1 MVGYSWSRTCNIL
14 SRRWGVPPLHAHWQC
29 TVMWWCMFVFEF
41 CFLGHMAWQVYARD
55 SRECFAKVRHQYI
68 LSAASAFTFWN
79 NWAFRMQSGAWPTKM
94 HLNTTPFMKVSHLLP
109 WKRMCSNTS
118 SLKVPHEILG
128 QQHLPSMTQAF
139 RLACTAGPTGECLC
153 PFSSCHSIYMASDPQ
168 LWAAIFSPH
177 ICRHRGSLVAAW
189 ENRLLITCFK
199 SSTLSGKHL
208 TTISALRFKW
218 TPKQRDTL
226 KQLFLPKF
234 SHFFQKQQFSVGV
247 IPTTPSDMWCLPQ
260 STHLLRAEM

>member
-1 MVGYSWSRTCNIL
+1 MFVFVLGDRCPEKCLKVCEFDLGIERLKYSCL
-14 SRRWGVPPLHAHWQC
+14 FKL
-29 TVMWWCMFVFEF
+29 WWWMFVFEF
-41 CFLGHMAWQVYARD
+41 VFLGQMAWQFYARD

-79 NWAFRMQSGAWPTKM
+79 NWAFRMQSGAWQAWRWAPEKAIANEDAPQ
-94 HLNTTPFMKVSHLLP
+94 HNSF
-109 WKRMCSNTS
+109 
-118 SLKVPHEILG
+118 HES
-128 QQHLPSMTQAF
+128 LPSPPVKRDVLKHLFFESPPWNPRPAAPPFNDPGLSTCLHCRSYPA
-139 RLACTAGPTGECLC
+139 GECLC

-177 ICRHRGSLVAAW
+177 ICRHIGSLVAAW

-234 SHFFQKQQFSVGV
+234 SHFFSQKQQFNVRLIHDS
-247 IPTTPSDMWCLPQ
+247 
-260 STHLLRAEM
+260 